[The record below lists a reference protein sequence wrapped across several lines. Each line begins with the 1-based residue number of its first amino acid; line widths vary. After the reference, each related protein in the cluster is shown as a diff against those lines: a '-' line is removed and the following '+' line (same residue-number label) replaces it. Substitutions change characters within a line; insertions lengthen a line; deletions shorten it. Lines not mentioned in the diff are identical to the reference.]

1 MSRVMLKILLISD
14 FIEDWKGGEKMEVEE
29 DKGKK
34 EEVDEKKV
42 EK

>member
-1 MSRVMLKILLISD
+1 MLKILLISD
-14 FIEDWKGGEKMEVEE
+14 VIEDWKRGLKMEVEE

-34 EEVDEKKV
+34 EEVYEKKV

>member
-1 MSRVMLKILLISD
+1 MFYRILKRGLKL
-14 FIEDWKGGEKMEVEE
+14 EVEE

>member
-1 MSRVMLKILLISD
+1 MFYRRLKRGLKL
-14 FIEDWKGGEKMEVEE
+14 EVEE